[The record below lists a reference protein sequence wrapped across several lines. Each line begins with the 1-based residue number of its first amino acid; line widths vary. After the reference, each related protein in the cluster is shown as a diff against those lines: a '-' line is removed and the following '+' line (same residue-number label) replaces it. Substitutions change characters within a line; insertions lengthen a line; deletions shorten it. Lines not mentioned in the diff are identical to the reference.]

1 MISHMESIKI
11 NITKAEWDMRA
22 KTKFL
27 RVDGLVMV
35 NSFEDEVIAE
45 QDDAHAENEKILT
58 INITVNESSGPKQ
71 PHPAPFHFV
80 RMTDGEE
87 PWTHVHA
94 TDRSG
99 TSVNYPITKISF
111 A

>member
-1 MISHMESIKI
+1 MESTKI
-11 NITKAEWDMRA
+11 NITKAEWDLRA

-45 QDDAHAENEKILT
+45 QDEVHVENEKILT
-58 INITVNESSGPKQ
+58 INVTVSENTGPKQ
-71 PHPAPFHFV
+71 PHLTPFHFV

-87 PWTHVHA
+87 PWTHVQV

-99 TSVNYPITKISF
+99 TSVSYPITKISF

>member
-1 MISHMESIKI
+1 MKSIKI
-11 NITKAEWDMRA
+11 NITKAEWDLRA

-27 RVDGLVMV
+27 KVDGLVMV
-35 NSFEDEVIAE
+35 NSFEDEVTAE
-45 QDDAHAENEKILT
+45 QDEAHAVNEKILT
-58 INITVNESSGPKQ
+58 INVTVDESSGPKQ

-87 PWTHVHA
+87 PWTHVQA
-94 TDRSG
+94 TDCSG
-99 TSVNYPITKISF
+99 TSVHYPITKISF

>member
-1 MISHMESIKI
+1 MESIKI
-11 NITKAEWDMRA
+11 NITKAEWDLRA
-22 KTKFL
+22 KTKFMK
-27 RVDGLVMV
+27 VDGLIMV
-35 NSFEDEVIAE
+35 DSFKDEVVAE
-45 QDDAHAENEKILT
+45 QDEAHAEDEKILT
-58 INITVNESSGPKQ
+58 INITVNESNGPKQ

>member
-1 MISHMESIKI
+1 MGFE
-11 NITKAEWDMRA
+11 R

-27 RVDGLVMV
+27 RVNGLVMV
-35 NSFEDEVIAE
+35 NSFDDEVIAE
-45 QDDAHAENEKILT
+45 QDEDHVDNEKILT
-58 INITVNESSGPKQ
+58 INITINPSGGEKQ
-71 PHPAPFHFV
+71 PQPLPFHFV